1 VHLIGFISS
10 WLIHSTLRYEYV
22 RKNGPAPRSGFEH
35 TTRSFTA
42 PKIRRLFSWS
52 ACNRRR
58 SSEAANPVFGSA
70 KQGLC
75 TVNQL
80 VGFFAYFCCCNRK
93 CVAMCCSCRRSCAW
107 HVQDLR
113 SCAYAPLARL
123 QFLLHYLALVTVGCS
138 EHVANGYVRDRCGS
152 FRRNRLFLRLLFR
165 VELCGSD
172 RNDFGVFEHARS

>member
-1 VHLIGFISS
+1 VG
-10 WLIHSTLRYEYV
+10 
-22 RKNGPAPRSGFEH
+22 PRSGFEH

-42 PKIRRLFSWS
+42 PEIRRLFSWS

-58 SSEAANPVFGSA
+58 TSEAANPLFGSA

-80 VGFFAYFCCCNRK
+80 
-93 CVAMCCSCRRSCAW
+93 CVSLHISAAATGTAGLMCCSCRRSCAS

-113 SCAYAPLARL
+113 SCAYAPFARL
-123 QFLLHYLALVTVGCS
+123 QFLLHYLRLVTVGRS
-138 EHVANGYVRDRCGS
+138 EHVANGYVRDRCS
-152 FRRNRLFLRLLFR
+152 SVRRNRLFLRLLFR